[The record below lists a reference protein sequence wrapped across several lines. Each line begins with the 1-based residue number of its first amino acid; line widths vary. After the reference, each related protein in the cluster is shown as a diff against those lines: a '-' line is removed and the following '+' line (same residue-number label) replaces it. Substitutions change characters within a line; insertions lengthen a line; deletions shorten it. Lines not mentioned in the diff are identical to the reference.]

1 MDIEK
6 LKKNPEQ
13 VKELISLLS
22 SLLDVTEDGS
32 NNSSN
37 TKPSRTNKFLQ
48 MSEFKM
54 HKEDADIDKKLHE
67 NVSPIERS
75 REFEPVQVTCRICG
89 KKEKV
94 SPSLV
99 SSYDRYKC
107 NRCSGSSG

>member
-37 TKPSRTNKFLQ
+37 T
-48 MSEFKM
+48 
-54 HKEDADIDKKLHE
+54 
-67 NVSPIERS
+67 
-75 REFEPVQVTCRICG
+75 
-89 KKEKV
+89 
-94 SPSLV
+94 
-99 SSYDRYKC
+99 
-107 NRCSGSSG
+107 